1 MQFIIIYFILSM
13 FQWLSFITE
22 FILYDHVMSS
32 VFCDHIFTVL
42 INNSLFLHLHQFHW
56 FISLIMSRWFHTE
69 SDHSMTATDVR
80 VHYLHSWSR
89 MMKCLHKCFP
99 SVISEW
105 RKWKNLNQSHAVLPQ
120 WIWCVF
126 LKVWRSQNSSVLI
139 LWKENP
145 HKRLNILKP

>member
-1 MQFIIIYFILSM
+1 MQFIIIHFILSM

-80 VHYLHSWSR
+80 VHYLHSWSQ

-105 RKWKNLNQSHAVLPQ
+105 RKWK
-120 WIWCVF
+120 
-126 LKVWRSQNSSVLI
+126 KNSTNHMPSCPSESGVCFSKSGEARTAQF
-139 LWKENP
+139 WFSGKKTPTNV
-145 HKRLNILKP
+145 